1 MAIGVNKLPDLSKFR
16 EFLFPL
22 IVVVLIILSG
32 VLVVKP
38 KLGEI
43 LKARGELG
51 KQKDELAQL
60 SQKIAILQGYDR
72 SELEARANQ
81 VVKVLPVDKNGP
93 LIFASL
99 RSLANENDLEI
110 SGLDVQIGEIS
121 TGSGKIQT
129 KGNKETFPSLTISLS
144 VSGDRGDLYK
154 FFKSVESISP
164 LMRIKQISLD
174 QEEDVL
180 ESKLE
185 LETYYLASP
194 EFIGKADRTIIPT
207 SPEEEEVYQEIK
219 GYQAAL
225 SQTSLPMMTS
235 GKENPFTY

>member
-1 MAIGVNKLPDLSKFR
+1 MKIGINKLPGLSKFR

-22 IVVVLIILSG
+22 IVIVLIVLSG

-43 LKARGELG
+43 LKVRGELG

-60 SQKIAILQGYDR
+60 SQKMAILQGYDR

-81 VVKVLPVDKNGP
+81 IVKVLPIDKNGP

-99 RSLANENDLEI
+99 RSLASENDLEI
-110 SGLDVQIGEIS
+110 HGLDVQIGEIS
-121 TGSGKIQT
+121 TESGKIQT
-129 KGNKETFPSLTISLS
+129 KGNKESFPSLTISLS
-144 VSGDRGDLYK
+144 VSGDRGDLYE

-164 LMRIKQISLD
+164 LMRIRQISLN
-174 QEEDVL
+174 QEEDIF

-194 EFIGKADRTIIPT
+194 EFIGKADRTIIPI
-207 SPEEEEVYQEIK
+207 SSEEEEVYQKIK
-219 GYQAAL
+219 GYLTVL
-225 SQTSLPMMTS
+225 SQTSLPLMTS

>member
-1 MAIGVNKLPDLSKFR
+1 MKIGINKLPGLSKFR

-22 IVVVLIILSG
+22 IVIVLIVLSG

-43 LKARGELG
+43 LKVRGELG

-60 SQKIAILQGYDR
+60 SQKMAILQGYDR

-81 VVKVLPVDKNGP
+81 IVKVLPIDKNGP

-99 RSLANENDLEI
+99 RSLASENDLEI
-110 SGLDVQIGEIS
+110 HGLDVQIGEIS
-121 TGSGKIQT
+121 TESGKIQT
-129 KGNKETFPSLTISLS
+129 KGNKESFPSLTISLS
-144 VSGDRGDLYK
+144 VSGDRGDLYE

-164 LMRIKQISLD
+164 LMRIRQISLN
-174 QEEDVL
+174 QEEDIF

-194 EFIGKADRTIIPT
+194 EFIGKADRTIIPI
-207 SPEEEEVYQEIK
+207 SSEEEEVYQKIK
-219 GYQAAL
+219 GYLTVL
-225 SQTSLPMMTS
+225 SQTSLPLITS